1 MILSSR
7 SETIKVEKRLTPQV
21 KLWTQSKAG
30 GVFPVEVGKEM
41 EVICQAGSGL
51 PRPEITALVGK
62 DQNWRLLNVK
72 SGSMI
77 IMVFHYMPQK
87 MDIGKQV
94 KCVARQNF
102 ISASNNKL
110 SYEDT
115 INLLRIVE
123 KTSKRTHTHNQSR
136 SSGTTTKKIKDEG
149 KGQNTWTVV
158 WTIVGIVSVV
168 VGSGAIMTFIGLE
181 TPCRLVQN
189 ENLS

>member
-1 MILSSR
+1 MFLSSR

-87 MDIGKQV
+87 TDIGKQV

-123 KTSKRTHTHNQSR
+123 KTSKRTHAHNPLEQLRRKSR
-136 SSGTTTKKIKDEG
+136 TRVKARTR
-149 KGQNTWTVV
+149 
-158 WTIVGIVSVV
+158 
-168 VGSGAIMTFIGLE
+168 GL
-181 TPCRLVQN
+181 LFG
-189 ENLS
+189 L